1 MTQDMPM
8 ELDDLKLA
16 WQSLDQRLEMQN
28 KLSWQQLKDTK
39 MAKAR
44 ARLRPLYWGQ
54 VAQALAGILV
64 ILLSVEVWTRDG
76 QAAHLLI
83 AGLITHVYGVLM
95 IIFAGRTLWLIRR
108 IDYAAP
114 VVTIQHH
121 LAELRRFYVVGG
133 LVIGLAWWF
142 LWMPFMMV
150 LVAWLG
156 ADLYRNAPAVIYY
169 GLAIGTTGLL
179 VTWLFHVWSQNPS
192 RPDRAKSVADSLT
205 GGSLRRA
212 QAVLDE
218 VRQFER
224 E

>member
-1 MTQDMPM
+1 M

-16 WQSLDQRLEMQN
+16 WQSLDRRLEVQN
-28 KLSWQQLKDTK
+28 TLAWQQLKDTK

-44 ARLRPLYWGQ
+44 AGLRPLFWGQ
-54 VAQALAGILV
+54 VAQVLAGILV

-76 QAAHLLI
+76 QVAHLLV
-83 AGLITHVYGVLM
+83 AALITHVYGVLM
-95 IIFAGRTLWLIRR
+95 IIFAGRTMWLIRG

-114 VVTIQHH
+114 VVTIQQQ

-133 LVIGLAWWF
+133 LAIGLAWWF
-142 LWMPFMMV
+142 LWMPFIMV
-150 LVAWLG
+150 LLAWLG

-169 GLAIGTTGLL
+169 GLAIGTAGLL
-179 VTWLFHVWSQNPS
+179 VTWLFHAWSQNPS
-192 RPDRAKSVADSLT
+192 RPDRAKSVADSLS

-218 VRQFER
+218 VRRFEQ

>member
-1 MTQDMPM
+1 M

-16 WQSLDQRLEMQN
+16 WQSLDQRLDVQN
-28 KLSWQQLKDTK
+28 KLAWQQLKETK

-44 ARLRPLYWGQ
+44 AGLRPLFWGQ
-54 VAQALAGILV
+54 MAQALAGLLV

-76 QAAHLLI
+76 QVAHLLM
-83 AGLITHVYGVLM
+83 AALITHAYGVLM
-95 IIFAGRTLWLIRR
+95 IIFSVRTLWLVRR
-108 IDYAAP
+108 VDYAAP
-114 VVTIQHH
+114 VVTIQQQ

-142 LWMPFMMV
+142 LWMPFLMV
-150 LVAWLG
+150 LLAWLG
-156 ADLYRNAPAVIYY
+156 ADLYRNAPSVIYS
-169 GLAIGTTGLL
+169 GLAIGTAGLL
-179 VTWLFHVWSQNPS
+179 VTWGFHVWSKDPRRS
-192 RPDRAKSVADSLT
+192 HLAKSVADSLT

-218 VRQFER
+218 VRQFEQ